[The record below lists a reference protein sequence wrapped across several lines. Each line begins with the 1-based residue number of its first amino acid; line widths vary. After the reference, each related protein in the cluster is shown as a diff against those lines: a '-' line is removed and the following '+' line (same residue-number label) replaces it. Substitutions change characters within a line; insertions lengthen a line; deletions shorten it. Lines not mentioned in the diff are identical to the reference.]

1 VPMAASQYPAT
12 ATSASD
18 RKAAGPAHASARTG
32 SGTGTLCPPGHGAC
46 GALVHGY
53 HLAGGAGAACLLAVT
68 VPAFTGFRTR
78 PGSCQ
83 PACQRRMPLAL
94 PRARPRTARPRSAV
108 SSPWRSS
115 VPSFGAHSHRGG
127 ARLLACHSAGRA
139 PRARPASV
147 STGGVPAWV

>member
-32 SGTGTLCPPGHGAC
+32 SGTGTLRPPGHGAC

-53 HLAGGAGAACLLAVT
+53 HLAGGAGATCLLAVT

-83 PACQRRMPLAL
+83 PGMPAADA
-94 PRARPRTARPRSAV
+94 PG
-108 SSPWRSS
+108 SSPSPAEDS
-115 VPSFGAHSHRGG
+115 PSPVGG
-127 ARLLACHSAGRA
+127 E
-139 PRARPASV
+139 
-147 STGGVPAWV
+147 